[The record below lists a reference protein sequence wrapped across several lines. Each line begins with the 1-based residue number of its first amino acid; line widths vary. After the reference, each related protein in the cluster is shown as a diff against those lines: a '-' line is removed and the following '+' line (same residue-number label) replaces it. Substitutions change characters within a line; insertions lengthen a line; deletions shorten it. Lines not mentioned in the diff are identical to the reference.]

1 MYFGRLV
8 SIFSAPKRCRKDI
21 AMGMES
27 FAGDKWV
34 GGWEFLS

>member
-8 SIFSAPKRCRKDI
+8 SIFSAPKRCCKDI
-21 AMGMES
+21 AMGVELC
-27 FAGDKWV
+27 AGDEWV